1 VAIPYPQ
8 TPAPRSRPRTVTISS
23 YLLYL
28 VAGVEL
34 ITAIM
39 GLSVIGRMSRIVDD
53 AYSGTVGSAGQ
64 TLIVG
69 GAVFG
74 AVIDI
79 LFGAG
84 LTILAIF
91 NNRGKQGSRITTWV
105 IGGLALCCNGFGVLG
120 SGANFSGRF
129 DPGTTGG
136 PSSTDVERQIN
147 DALPSWYSGTAIL
160 LASISVL
167 ALLAV
172 IVLLAMP
179 ASNAFFRKFVTGGWD
194 PSQPYTGATPYG
206 AYSPYPYAAQPP
218 YPGQPYPGQPYP
230 GQQQPPPYPG
240 QQPPPYQGQPQYP
253 PYPGQ
258 PAGEPATPPPG
269 SVPPVSG
276 APGSAPPAPPA
287 QPPHTGS
294 FPPADPWNPPH
305 EGDRPPS
312 DPPSQA

>member
-1 VAIPYPQ
+1 
-8 TPAPRSRPRTVTISS
+8 VTISS

-28 VAGVEL
+28 VAAVEL

-39 GLSVIGRMSRIVDD
+39 GLSVIGKMSRVVDD

-64 TLIVG
+64 TVIVG
-69 GAVFG
+69 AAVFG
-74 AVIDI
+74 AVIQI

-120 SGANFSGRF
+120 SGADFSGRF
-129 DPGTTGG
+129 DPGTSGG
-136 PSSTDVERQIN
+136 PSSADVERRIN
-147 DALPSWYSGTAIL
+147 DALPSWYSPTSVL
-160 LASISVL
+160 LSSISVL

-172 IVLLAMP
+172 VVLLAMP
-179 ASNAFFRKFVTGGWD
+179 ASNAFFRRFVTGGWD

-206 AYSPYPYAAQPP
+206 AQSPYPYAAQPP
-218 YPGQPYPGQPYP
+218 YPGQP
-230 GQQQPPPYPG
+230 
-240 QQPPPYQGQPQYP
+240 QYP

-258 PAGEPATPPPG
+258 PTGEPATPPPG

-276 APGSAPPAPPA
+276 APGSAPPA

-305 EGDRPPS
+305 DGDRPPS
-312 DPPSQA
+312 GPPSQA